1 MSLGDEPQK
10 QPITWFSLASSLEL
24 ERIQTPSSLF
34 CGFRE
39 DKNIATI
46 WSGHRFQI
54 WVQIWALAQ
63 RLLSVLWCSSDHTSF
78 RLFQK
83 AVNCFEC
90 KINGQALDAALG
102 QSHGCS
108 DLQAPHAVSKSV
120 QQLWSCT
127 VHTARVSLCEKV
139 QQLLCYELSLKF
151 KKVLALAQMHPAQVC
166 WELCLQMRGWH
177 GLLALW
183 VCCPA
188 ATSIVPRCF
197 YFCWSHRLLFWW
209 ILYQ

>member
-1 MSLGDEPQK
+1 M
-10 QPITWFSLASSLEL
+10 
-24 ERIQTPSSLF
+24 
-34 CGFRE
+34 
-39 DKNIATI
+39 
-46 WSGHRFQI
+46 
-54 WVQIWALAQ
+54 
-63 RLLSVLWCSSDHTSF
+63 LWCSSGHTSF

-151 KKVLALAQMHPAQVC
+151 KKVLALAPMQPTQVC
-166 WELCLQMRGWH
+166 WELCLQMRGCWH
-177 GLLALW
+177 YACAALQPRALCLDASTS
-183 VCCPA
+183 VGAIDFCFDEFSINNDKNINQIYFHMSLFSNFNQDSTVVEK
-188 ATSIVPRCF
+188 ATSIL
-197 YFCWSHRLLFWW
+197 S
-209 ILYQ
+209 